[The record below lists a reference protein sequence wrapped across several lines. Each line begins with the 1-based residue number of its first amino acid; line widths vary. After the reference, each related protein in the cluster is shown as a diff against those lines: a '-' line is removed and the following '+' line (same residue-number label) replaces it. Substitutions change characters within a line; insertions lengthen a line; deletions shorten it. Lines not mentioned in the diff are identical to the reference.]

1 MKKLGNRFW
10 ALLFYGLA
18 CNVGNVIFFPVMFY
32 APFQTVFQL
41 TNTQIGNL
49 TAAYASLAI
58 PAYLVSGIIAD
69 KVNSKLLM
77 MISTISSTAVIFI
90 MAIIPPYPV
99 LLACFFVLSITLG
112 LFFWSS
118 SSKLRR
124 MLGEAS
130 EQGTISGVIQC
141 IDGIVSLGFMV
152 GLVALLGDS
161 LSTAAGMRTLLIT
174 FGILYTISTIGFIVT
189 YDYKKFSELYVEDH
203 GEPVQMKNYLI
214 GLKMP
219 VTWIT
224 SLMCFGVYIT
234 STAFNYINPYMA
246 SQYAMSASMAAI
258 FGILLRYGIKIVV
271 TPVGGIIRDR
281 INNTTKMIVA
291 TALPTL
297 ILVIVFMF
305 LPRGAGFT
313 VLAVA
318 VALIL
323 NCTYRMGNNLSM
335 MPIAELNV
343 PLNLLGVI
351 SGLTLFFGYFSDWFL
366 PSLIGHWMDTK
377 GDNAYYYV
385 FSVAVVGLFLF
396 ILGAL
401 WLKKELKRMESG
413 RAAS

>member
-203 GEPVQMKNYLI
+203 GEPVRMNNYLI

>member
-161 LSTAAGMRTLLIT
+161 LSTASGMRTLLIT

-203 GEPVQMKNYLI
+203 GEPVRMKNYLI